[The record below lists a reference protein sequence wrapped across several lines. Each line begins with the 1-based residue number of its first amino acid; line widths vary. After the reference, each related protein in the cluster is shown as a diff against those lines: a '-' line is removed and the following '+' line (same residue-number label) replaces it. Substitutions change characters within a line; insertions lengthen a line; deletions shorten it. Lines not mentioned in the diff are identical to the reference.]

1 MVLCAAFFDCMTNF
15 TEQKNNMRRLF
26 FLLVGFIFSSLVEA
40 QEKPEGL
47 FINSKAPDFKAIDQY
62 GNEIRLKDVLKD
74 SLVVLFFYR
83 GQWCPYCN
91 KQLKKLEDSL
101 QLIKDKRAKLI
112 AVTPEKNEYILKT
125 IEKTKASYSLIY
137 DRDMKIMKAYGV
149 AFEVD
154 EKTLSRYKNADID
167 LATANGQK
175 DKIYLPVP
183 AVYIINKEG
192 TIFYRYFDADYKKQ
206 PAVKDILEKLR

>member
-1 MVLCAAFFDCMTNF
+1 
-15 TEQKNNMRRLF
+15 MRKQF
-26 FLLVGFIFSSLVEA
+26 FLLLGIIFSFFVEA

-47 FINSKAPDFKAIDQY
+47 FINSKAPDFKATDQY
-62 GNEIRLKDVLKD
+62 GKEIRLRDVLKD
-74 SLVVLFFYR
+74 SLVVLIFYR

-112 AVTPEKNEYILKT
+112 AVTPEKPEFISKT
-125 IEKTKASYSLIY
+125 IEKTKASYSLLY
-137 DRDMKIMKAYGV
+137 DKEMKIMKAYAV

-154 EKTLSRYKNADID
+154 DRTVSRYKNADID

-175 DKIYLPVP
+175 DKVYLPVP

-192 TIFYRYFDADYKKQ
+192 TITYRYFDADYKKQ
-206 PAVKDILEKLR
+206 PAVKDILE

>member
-1 MVLCAAFFDCMTNF
+1 
-15 TEQKNNMRRLF
+15 MRRLF
-26 FLLVGFIFSSLVEA
+26 FLLVGFVFSFSVDG

-47 FINSKAPDFKAIDQY
+47 FINSKAPDFKATDQY

-74 SLVVLFFYR
+74 SLVVLIFYR

-101 QLIKDKRAKLI
+101 QLIKDKKAKLI
-112 AVTPEKNEYILKT
+112 AVTPEKTEYISKT
-125 IEKTKASYSLIY
+125 IEKTKASYSLLY
-137 DRDMKIMKAYGV
+137 DKEMKIMKAYAV

-154 EKTLSRYKNADID
+154 ERTVSRYKNADID

-175 DKIYLPVP
+175 EKIYLPVP
-183 AVYIINKEG
+183 AVYIISKEG
-192 TIFYRYFDADYKKQ
+192 TILYRFFDADYKKR
-206 PAVKDILEKLR
+206 PAVKEILENLR

>member
-1 MVLCAAFFDCMTNF
+1 MH
-15 TEQKNNMRRLF
+15 KLF
-26 FLLVGFIFSSLVEA
+26 FLLPFLCLNIILCA

-47 FINSKAPDFKAIDQY
+47 FINSKAPDFKATDQY
-62 GNEIRLKDVLKD
+62 GKEIRLKDVLKD
-74 SLVVLFFYR
+74 SAVVLIFYR

-101 QLIKDKRAKLI
+101 QLIKEKGARLI
-112 AVTPEKNEYILKT
+112 AVTPERPEYISKT
-125 IEKTKASYSLIY
+125 IEKTKASYPLIY
-137 DRDMKIMKAYGV
+137 DKDMKIMKAYAV

-154 EKTLSRYKNADID
+154 DRTVSRYKNADID

-175 DKIYLPVP
+175 EKVYLPVP

-192 TIFYRYFDADYKKQ
+192 TIVYRFFEADYKKR
-206 PAVKDILEKLR
+206 PFVKDILENLR

>member
-1 MVLCAAFFDCMTNF
+1 
-15 TEQKNNMRRLF
+15 MRRPI
-26 FLLVGFIFSSLVEA
+26 FLLIGFVFSFFVDA

-47 FINSKAPDFKAIDQY
+47 FINSKAPDFKATDQY
-62 GNEIRLKDVLKD
+62 GKEIRLKDVLKD
-74 SLVVLFFYR
+74 SLVVLIFYR

-112 AVTPEKNEYILKT
+112 AVTPEKTEYISKT
-125 IEKTKASYSLIY
+125 IEKTKASYSLLY
-137 DRDMKIMKAYGV
+137 DKEMKIMKAYAV

-154 EKTLSRYKNADID
+154 DRTVSRYKNADID

-175 DKIYLPVP
+175 DKVYLPVP

-192 TIFYRYFDADYKKQ
+192 TIVYRFFEADYKKR
-206 PAVKDILEKLR
+206 PSVKDILENLR

>member
-1 MVLCAAFFDCMTNF
+1 MH
-15 TEQKNNMRRLF
+15 KLF
-26 FLLVGFIFSSLVEA
+26 FLLPFLCLNIILCA

-62 GNEIRLKDVLKD
+62 GKEIRLKDVLKD
-74 SLVVLFFYR
+74 SAVVLIFYR

-101 QLIKDKRAKLI
+101 QLIKEKGARLI
-112 AVTPEKNEYILKT
+112 AVTPEKPEFISKT
-125 IEKTKASYSLIY
+125 IEKTRASYPLIY
-137 DRDMKIMKAYGV
+137 DKDMKIMKAYAV

-154 EKTLSRYKNADID
+154 ERTVSRYKNADID

-175 DKIYLPVP
+175 EKVYLPVP
-183 AVYIINKEG
+183 AVYIISKKEG
-192 TIFYRYFDADYKKQ
+192 TIIYRYFEFDYKKRVSVQ
-206 PAVKDILEKLR
+206 EILNNLN

>member
-1 MVLCAAFFDCMTNF
+1 MTNF
-15 TEQKNNMRRLF
+15 TQQKNNMRRLF
-26 FLLVGFIFSSLVEA
+26 FLLVASVFSFFAEA

-47 FINSKAPDFKAIDQY
+47 FINSKAPDFKATDQY
-62 GNEIRLKDVLKD
+62 GNEIRLKNVLKD
-74 SLVVLFFYR
+74 SLVVLIFYR

-101 QLIKDKRAKLI
+101 QLIKDKKAKLI
-112 AVTPEKNEYILKT
+112 AVTPEKTEYISKT
-125 IEKTKASYSLIY
+125 IEKTKASYSLLY
-137 DRDMKIMKAYGV
+137 DKEMKIMKAYAV

-154 EKTLSRYKNADID
+154 DRTVSRYKNADID

-175 DKIYLPVP
+175 DKVYLPVP

-192 TIFYRYFDADYKKQ
+192 TIIYRFFDADYKKR
-206 PAVKDILEKLR
+206 PSVKDILDNLR

>member
-1 MVLCAAFFDCMTNF
+1 
-15 TEQKNNMRRLF
+15 MRRML
-26 FLLVGFIFSSLVEA
+26 FLLVGSIFSFFVDG

-47 FINSKAPDFKAIDQY
+47 FINSKAPDFKATDQY

-74 SLVVLFFYR
+74 SLVVLIFYR

-101 QLIKDKRAKLI
+101 QLIKEKKAKLI
-112 AVTPEKNEYILKT
+112 AVTPEKTEYISKT
-125 IEKTKASYSLIY
+125 IEKTKASYSLLY
-137 DRDMKIMKAYGV
+137 DKEMKIMKAYAV

-154 EKTLSRYKNADID
+154 ERTVSRYKNADID

-175 DKIYLPVP
+175 DKVYLPVP

-192 TIFYRYFDADYKKQ
+192 TIVYRFFEADYKKR
-206 PAVKDILEKLR
+206 PFVKDILENLR